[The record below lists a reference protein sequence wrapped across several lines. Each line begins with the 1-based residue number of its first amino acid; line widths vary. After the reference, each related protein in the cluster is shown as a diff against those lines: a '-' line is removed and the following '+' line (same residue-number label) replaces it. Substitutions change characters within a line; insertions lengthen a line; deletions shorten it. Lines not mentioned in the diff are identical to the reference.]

1 MDAFKGL
8 SDLLVYLVT
17 WFFTDFDLR
26 TINTAIG
33 PKLMTAF
40 SGILNPLFALS
51 SEFLG
56 EWFGF

>member
-8 SDLLVYLVT
+8 GDLLVYLVT

-26 TINTAIG
+26 TINTQIG
-33 PKLMTAF
+33 PALMTAF
-40 SGILNPLFALS
+40 SGILNPLFEWS